1 METTKDPVQVH
12 LTPYR
17 NSLAGDGR
25 DAMPITV
32 EVVDSKGRHVPT
44 ADNMMEFTLTGPAE
58 IIGLGNGNPNCHEP
72 EKGNK
77 RSLFYGLAQVIIQSK
92 EGSGP
97 ITLTASTP
105 GLKPATIT
113 INAEEVAPVPFVAPE
128 FPPMLLNRWVASPLS
143 TDKPDANQQIADNDM
158 NSWQPVSSGNLIK
171 LENANFVILRATFN
185 PYQAHREEGGSILFK
200 QLTGKA
206 EIWLNGQL
214 IGSKTTDNA
223 EDFTVEFPA
232 VKDKCDLRV
241 LLNGSTGDAV
251 GVKGNVTIRTKR
263 IIP

>member
-1 METTKDPVQVH
+1 
-12 LTPYR
+12 
-17 NSLAGDGR
+17 
-25 DAMPITV
+25 MPITV

-44 ADNMMEFTLTGPAE
+44 ANNMIEFTVTGPAE
-58 IIGLGNGNPNCHEP
+58 IIGVGNGDPNCHEP

-92 EGSGP
+92 EGAGT

-113 INAEEVAPVPFVAPE
+113 IDANQVAPVPFIAAE
-128 FPPMLLNRWVASPLS
+128 FPPMLLNKWVASPLS
-143 TDKPDANQQIADNDM
+143 SDKPDATRQIADNDM
-158 NSWQPVSSGNLIK
+158 NSWQPVSDGDLIK

-185 PYQAHREEGGSILFK
+185 PFQAHREEGGSILFK
-200 QLTGKA
+200 QLAGKA

-214 IGSKTTDNA
+214 IGSKTTDKE

-232 VKDKCDLRV
+232 VKERGDLRV
-241 LLNGSTGDAV
+241 LLNSTV
-251 GVKGNVTIRTKR
+251 GEPVGLKGNVTVRTKR
-263 IIP
+263 TTK